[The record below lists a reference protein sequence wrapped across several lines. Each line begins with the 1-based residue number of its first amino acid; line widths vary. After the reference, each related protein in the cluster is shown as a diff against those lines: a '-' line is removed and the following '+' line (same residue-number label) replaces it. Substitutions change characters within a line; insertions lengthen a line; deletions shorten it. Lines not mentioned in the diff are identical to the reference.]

1 MTRFKNMN
9 RSGEQLLERSE
20 IIELFNGFGDVQSVY
35 QDKKKWSY
43 VRQVI
48 AKSFAKISA
57 AHLEYHKKSTPS
69 LMLSNT
75 FFFIYFIIDFLHLKE
90 RNLRN
95 NNNKQLS
102 VEMMSEK
109 YYFKHLLDFLI
120 ITNLNIVQNVKV

>member
-1 MTRFKNMN
+1 MYSDNTSNTTTLCYKITQVVKTKTYRFVMTRFKNMN

-75 FFFIYFIIDFLHLKE
+75 FFLYILLLTFFI
-90 RNLRN
+90 
-95 NNNKQLS
+95 
-102 VEMMSEK
+102 
-109 YYFKHLLDFLI
+109 
-120 ITNLNIVQNVKV
+120 